1 MINSIGNLGGFVG
14 PYMIGYLKKFTGTNK
29 AGLYFLAG
37 SLLVSFLLV
46 VWSKY
51 LTHQT
56 LTAPSEQNEPL

>member
-1 MINSIGNLGGFVG
+1 
-14 PYMIGYLKKFTGTNK
+14 YMIGYLKKFTGTNK